1 MLNTFV
7 ANVPI
12 LYPLKTLEN
21 QTCQIVISIK
31 LLAILLKS
39 HFGMVGFPLFSGSI
53 KWEHWPQM
61 DLKNY
66 LKDLWTHLISFNVE
80 VRTKGL
86 SKYG

>member
-31 LLAILLKS
+31 LLAILLK
-39 HFGMVGFPLFSGSI
+39 
-53 KWEHWPQM
+53 
-61 DLKNY
+61 
-66 LKDLWTHLISFNVE
+66 
-80 VRTKGL
+80 
-86 SKYG
+86 